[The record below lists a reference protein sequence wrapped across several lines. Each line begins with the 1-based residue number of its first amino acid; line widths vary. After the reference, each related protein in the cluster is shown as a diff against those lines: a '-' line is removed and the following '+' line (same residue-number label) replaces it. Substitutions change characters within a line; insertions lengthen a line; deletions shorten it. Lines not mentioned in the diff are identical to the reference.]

1 MTLSEKQK
9 KDFKRLVGD
18 ISPDE
23 EFEVRATFRQAE
35 KKAKERGVGEELL
48 ENVKSLWKMLTDADY
63 TVSWEVKAWIIAALA
78 YFISPIDAI
87 PDVIPVL
94 GYLDDAL
101 VVTWVMHQISD
112 EVSKYRRWKGL
123 R

>member
-1 MTLSEKQK
+1 MNMTEKQK
-9 KDFKRLVGD
+9 AEVRRLVGD

-23 EFEVRATFRQAE
+23 ELEVRATFKKAE
-35 KKAKERGVGEELL
+35 KKAKERGAGEELL
-48 ENVKSLWKMLTDADY
+48 ENIKSMWRMLVDPDY
-63 TVSWEVKAWIIAALA
+63 TVSWEIKAWILAALA
-78 YFISPIDAI
+78 YFVSPIDAI